1 MQARSPT
8 SSGQGLAKIMQQK
21 RSISETEQYRRAQQ
35 RAMNLADFCARYGI
49 GRTKTYEELR
59 AGRLRGRKIGKRTII
74 AEDDAEDWLRSLPP
88 IKSAR

>member
-1 MQARSPT
+1 
-8 SSGQGLAKIMQQK
+8 MQQK

-35 RAMNLADFCARYGI
+35 RAMNFADFCARYGI

-59 AGRLRGRKIGKRTII
+59 DGSIARPEIGKRTII

-88 IKSAR
+88 LKSAR